1 MAGPPE
7 LLLITQFWIRPATS
21 QFGKPPAAGCATA
34 QPAAGGFPNWDV
46 AGLIQNCVISNN
58 SGGPATIY
66 DGYRAT
72 SPFNRLQ
79 YKSNHFYPADSS
91 AFFLDSFGSRSVQD
105 VNAMILPL
113 SDGSSVTKAPQANMA
128 LTSPRPVGA
137 LLMVPPMTNTSGA
150 PGETLPLPAYLGYAT
165 SGPMPSL
172 DGAAQPASSGVV
184 PTSVNSAHTLTFT
197 GGSATTTPPPG
208 LALNISTRLPV
219 GTGQQVLIGGFII
232 QGPKP
237 KTVMLRASGPSL
249 PLAGA
254 LQDPFLE
261 LHDGTGA
268 TIATNDNWRVTNIG
282 GLLTSNQVIDL
293 GASTIPPANDAES
306 AIIATLNPGAYTAVV
321 RGTND
326 TTGIA
331 VVEGYDL
338 DADKT
343 SKLANISTRG
353 FVQTDEKVMIGGF
366 IFGGGPGATNVVI
379 RGIGPSLGAFGVA
392 NPLLDPVLE
401 LYNGN
406 GAAIASNDDWRANQS
421 ALQATGLQPALD
433 AESAILVSNLTPGG
447 YTAVLRG
454 KNGAV
459 GVGVLEVYVF

>member
-1 MAGPPE
+1 
-7 LLLITQFWIRPATS
+7 
-21 QFGKPPAAGCATA
+21 
-34 QPAAGGFPNWDV
+34 
-46 AGLIQNCVISNN
+46 
-58 SGGPATIY
+58 
-66 DGYRAT
+66 
-72 SPFNRLQ
+72 
-79 YKSNHFYPADSS
+79 
-91 AFFLDSFGSRSVQD
+91 
-105 VNAMILPL
+105 
-113 SDGSSVTKAPQANMA
+113 
-128 LTSPRPVGA
+128 
-137 LLMVPPMTNTSGA
+137 
-150 PGETLPLPAYLGYAT
+150 
-165 SGPMPSL
+165 
-172 DGAAQPASSGVV
+172 
-184 PTSVNSAHTLTFT
+184 
-197 GGSATTTPPPG
+197 
-208 LALNISTRLPV
+208 
-219 GTGQQVLIGGFII
+219 
-232 QGPKP
+232 
-237 KTVMLRASGPSL
+237 MLRASGPSL

-254 LQDPFLE
+254 LQNPFLE

-268 TIATNDNWRVTNIG
+268 TVATNDNWRVTNVG
-282 GLLTSNQVIDL
+282 GLLTSNQMIDL
-293 GASTIPPANDAES
+293 VASTIPPANDAES

-366 IFGGGPGATNVVI
+366 IFGGGPGATNVVV

-392 NPLLDPVLE
+392 NPLVDPMLE

-406 GAAIASNDDWRANQS
+406 GAAIASNDDWKANQS
-421 ALQATGLQPALD
+421 ALQATGLQPASD

-454 KNGAV
+454 KNGGV

>member
-1 MAGPPE
+1 M
-7 LLLITQFWIRPATS
+7 
-21 QFGKPPAAGCATA
+21 FGGTLNMDSSNLVDNRLTNPGGGSAFVATA
-34 QPAAGGFPNWDV
+34 QPASGSYPNWDV
-46 AGLIQNCVISNN
+46 DGLIQNCVISNN

-72 SPFNRLQ
+72 APFNRMQ
-79 YKSNHFYPADSS
+79 YRTNHFYPADTS
-91 AFFLDSFGSRSVQD
+91 AFFLDGIGSRSVDD
-105 VNAMILPL
+105 VNGMTLALG
-113 SDGSSVTKAPQANMA
+113 DGSSVKKAPSANMA
-128 LTSPRPVGA
+128 LTTAKPVGA
-137 LLMVPPMTNTSGA
+137 LLLVPQMNSGSGA

-172 DGAAQPASSGVV
+172 DGVAQRTSSGLVA
-184 PTSVNSAHTLTFT
+184 TTANGAHTLTFS
-197 GGSATTTPPPG
+197 GGSLTTTPSPG

-232 QGPKP
+232 QGPNP
-237 KTVMLRASGPSL
+237 KTIMLRASGPSL

-254 LQDPFLE
+254 LQNPFLE

-268 TIATNDNWRVTNIG
+268 TVATNDNWRVTNVG
-282 GLLTSNQVIDL
+282 GLLTSNQMIDL
-293 GASTIPPANDAES
+293 VASTIPPSNDAES

-366 IFGGGPGATNVVI
+366 IFGGGPGATNVVV

-392 NPLLDPVLE
+392 NPLVDPMLE

-406 GAAIASNDDWRANQS
+406 GAAIASNDDWKANQS
-421 ALQATGLQPALD
+421 ALMATGLQPASD

-454 KNGAV
+454 KNGGV